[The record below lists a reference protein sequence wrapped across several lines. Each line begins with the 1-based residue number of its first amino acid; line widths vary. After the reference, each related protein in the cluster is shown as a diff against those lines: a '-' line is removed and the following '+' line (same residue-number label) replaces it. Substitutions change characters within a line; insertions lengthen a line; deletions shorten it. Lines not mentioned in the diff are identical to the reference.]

1 MEDKD
6 MFEDARKLFVIDD
19 DPIQVEM
26 IKDYIKDRYVFE
38 VKAYSDGESAMAD
51 IKREK
56 PEIIVL
62 DYHLSSQKAD
72 AKNGIEVL
80 KEVSNVSPNT
90 KVFMFSGK
98 DDMAIATESIKYGA
112 FDFIVKGPTA
122 FDKLERTI
130 NRLGDLNQLES
141 INKAQKKTI
150 AVLVG
155 GILLIVILG
164 LLYFF
169 AQNSTS

>member
-1 MEDKD
+1 MEDKALFD
-6 MFEDARKLFVIDD
+6 DSRKLFVIDD

-26 IKDYIKDRYVFE
+26 IQDFIKDRYLFE
-38 VKAYSDGESAMAD
+38 VKAYTDGESAMED
-51 IKREK
+51 IKQQN

-62 DYHLSSQKAD
+62 DYHLSSQNAN

-80 KEVSNVSPNT
+80 KEIKEISPQS

-98 DDMAIATESIKYGA
+98 DDLALATESMRNGA

-130 NRLGDLNQLES
+130 NRLGDLNQLET

-150 AVLVG
+150 IFLVV
-155 GILLIVILG
+155 GILLIVLLG

-169 AQNSTS
+169 SVN

>member
-1 MEDKD
+1 MEDKELFD
-6 MFEDARKLFVIDD
+6 DARKLFVIDD

-26 IKDYIKDRYVFE
+26 IQDYIKDRYVFE
-38 VKAYSDGESAMAD
+38 VKAFGDGESAMES
-51 IKREK
+51 IKSEH

-62 DYHLSSQKAD
+62 DYHLSSQKSD
-72 AKNGIEVL
+72 AKNGIEIL
-80 KEVSNVSPNT
+80 KEIGKVSPNT

-98 DDMAIATESIKYGA
+98 DDMAIATESIRNGA

-130 NRLGDLNQLES
+130 NRLGDLNQLEA

-155 GILLIVILG
+155 GILLIVVLG

-169 AQNSTS
+169 SQK

>member
-1 MEDKD
+1 MEDKGLFD
-6 MFEDARKLFVIDD
+6 DTRKLFVIDD

-38 VKAYSDGESAMAD
+38 VNAYSDGESAMSD
-51 IKREK
+51 IKSQH

-62 DYHLSSQKAD
+62 DYHLSSQKPD

-80 KEVSNVSPNT
+80 KEIGKVSPNT

-98 DDMAIATESIKYGA
+98 DDMEIATESIRHGA

-130 NRLGDLNQLES
+130 NRLGDMNQLDA

-150 AVLVG
+150 TILVV
-155 GILLIVILG
+155 GILLIVALG
-164 LLYFF
+164 LLYF
-169 AQNSTS
+169 ASQS

>member
-1 MEDKD
+1 MEDKGLFD
-6 MFEDARKLFVIDD
+6 DTRKLFVIDD

-26 IKDYIKDRYVFE
+26 IKDYIKDRYLFE
-38 VKAYSDGESAMAD
+38 VSAYADGESAMAD
-51 IKREK
+51 IKK
-56 PEIIVL
+56 LNPEIIVL

-80 KEVSNVSPNT
+80 KEIGKVSPKS

-98 DDMAIATESIKYGA
+98 DDMAIATESIKHGA

-130 NRLGDLNQLES
+130 NRLGDMNQLEV

-150 AVLVG
+150 TILVV
-155 GILLIVILG
+155 GILLVILLG
-164 LLYFF
+164 IAYFIKEY
-169 AQNSTS
+169 

>member
-1 MEDKD
+1 MEDKALFD
-6 MFEDARKLFVIDD
+6 ETRKLFVIDD

-26 IKDYIKDRYVFE
+26 IQDYIKDRYVFE
-38 VKAYSDGESAMAD
+38 VKSYGDGESAMAD
-51 IKREK
+51 IKQLH

-80 KEVSNVSPNT
+80 KEIGKISPQT

-98 DDMAIATESIKYGA
+98 DDMTIATESIRHGA

-150 AVLVG
+150 TILVV
-155 GILLIVILG
+155 GILLIVALG
-164 LLYFF
+164 LFYFMS
-169 AQNSTS
+169 QS

>member
-1 MEDKD
+1 MEDKPLFD
-6 MFEDARKLFVIDD
+6 DARKLYVIDD

-26 IKDYIKDRYVFE
+26 IQDYIKDRYLFE
-38 VKAYSDGESAMAD
+38 VKSYADGESAMND
-51 IKREK
+51 IKTEH

-62 DYHLSSQKAD
+62 DYHLSSQKAN
-72 AKNGIEVL
+72 AKNGIEIL
-80 KEVSNVSPNT
+80 KEIGRVSPST

-98 DDMAIATESIKYGA
+98 DDMEIAKESIKNGA

-130 NRLGDLNQLES
+130 NRLGDMNQLET

-150 AVLVG
+150 TILIAGILTIILLAVLYFLKG
-155 GILLIVILG
+155 GN
-164 LLYFF
+164 
-169 AQNSTS
+169 Q

>member
-1 MEDKD
+1 MEDKALFD
-6 MFEDARKLFVIDD
+6 DTRKLFVIDD

-26 IKDYIKDRYVFE
+26 IQDYIKDRYVFE
-38 VKAYSDGESAMAD
+38 VKSYSDGESAMAD
-51 IKREK
+51 IKSQH

-80 KEVSNVSPNT
+80 KVISKISPGT

-98 DDMAIATESIKYGA
+98 DDMEIAKESIKNGA

-130 NRLGDLNQLES
+130 NRLGDMNQLES

-150 AVLVG
+150 TILIV
-155 GILLIVILG
+155 GILLVVLMG
-164 LLYFF
+164 LWYFMSEN
-169 AQNSTS
+169 A

>member
-1 MEDKD
+1 MEDKGLFD
-6 MFEDARKLFVIDD
+6 ETRKLFVIDD

-38 VKAYSDGESAMAD
+38 VNAYADGESAMAD
-51 IKREK
+51 IKSK
-56 PEIIVL
+56 HPEIIVL

-80 KEVSNVSPNT
+80 KEIGKVSPGS

-98 DDMAIATESIKYGA
+98 DDMAIATESIKHGA

-130 NRLGDLNQLES
+130 NRLGDMNQLEA
-141 INKAQKKTI
+141 INKGQKKTI
-150 AVLVG
+150 TILVV
-155 GILLIVILG
+155 GILLVVLLG
-164 LLYFF
+164 LAYF
-169 AQNSTS
+169 ASQP

>member
-1 MEDKD
+1 MEDKELFD
-6 MFEDARKLFVIDD
+6 ETRKLFVIDD

-26 IKDYIKDRYVFE
+26 IQDYIKDRYVFE
-38 VKAYSDGESAMAD
+38 VKSYGDGESAMAD
-51 IKREK
+51 IKSQH

-80 KEVSNVSPNT
+80 KDIAKVSPRT

-98 DDMAIATESIKYGA
+98 DDIEIAKECIKNGA

-130 NRLGDLNQLES
+130 NRLGDMNQLES

-150 AVLVG
+150 TILVV
-155 GILLIVILG
+155 GILLVVLLG
-164 LLYFF
+164 IWYFIS
-169 AQNSTS
+169 QE

>member
-6 MFEDARKLFVIDD
+6 LFDETRKLFVIDD

-26 IKDYIKDRYVFE
+26 IQDYIKDRYVFE
-38 VKAYSDGESAMAD
+38 VKSYGDGESAMSD
-51 IKREK
+51 IKSEH

-62 DYHLSSQKAD
+62 DYHLSSQNSN
-72 AKNGIEVL
+72 AKNGIEIL
-80 KEVSNVSPNT
+80 KEIGKISPRT

-98 DDMAIATESIKYGA
+98 DDMEIAKECIQNGA
-112 FDFIVKGPTA
+112 FDFIVKGPSA

-130 NRLGDLNQLES
+130 NRLGDMNQLES

-150 AVLVG
+150 TILVV
-155 GILLIVILG
+155 GILLVVLLG
-164 LLYFF
+164 LFYFIS
-169 AQNSTS
+169 QE

>member
-1 MEDKD
+1 MEDKALFD
-6 MFEDARKLFVIDD
+6 KTRKLFVIDD

-26 IKDYIKDRYVFE
+26 IQDYIKDRYVFE
-38 VKAYSDGESAMAD
+38 VKAYSDGEAAMSD
-51 IKREK
+51 IKQLH

-72 AKNGIEVL
+72 AQNGIEVL
-80 KEVSNVSPNT
+80 KLIGKVSPSS

-98 DDMAIATESIKYGA
+98 DDMSIATESIRHGA

-130 NRLGDLNQLES
+130 NRLGDMNQLES

-150 AVLVG
+150 TILVV
-155 GILLIVILG
+155 GILLIVALG
-164 LLYFF
+164 LLYFVS
-169 AQNSTS
+169 QS

>member
-6 MFEDARKLFVIDD
+6 IALFDETRKLYVIDD

-26 IKDYIKDRYVFE
+26 IQDYIKDRYVFE
-38 VKAYSDGESAMAD
+38 VKAYGDGESAMDD
-51 IKREK
+51 IKKEH

-80 KEVSNVSPNT
+80 KEINKVSPNT

-98 DDMAIATESIKYGA
+98 DDMAIATESIKHGA

-130 NRLGDLNQLES
+130 NRLGDMNQLES

-155 GILLIVILG
+155 GILLMVVLG
-164 LLYFF
+164 LLYYLS
-169 AQNSTS
+169 QN

>member
-1 MEDKD
+1 MEDKALFD
-6 MFEDARKLFVIDD
+6 ETRKLFVIDD

-26 IKDYIKDRYVFE
+26 IQDYIKDRYVFE
-38 VKAYSDGESAMAD
+38 VKAYSDGESAMGD
-51 IKREK
+51 IKQLT

-80 KEVSNVSPNT
+80 KEIGKVSPSS

-98 DDMAIATESIKYGA
+98 DDMTIATESIKHGA

-130 NRLGDLNQLES
+130 NRLGDMNQLEA

-150 AVLVG
+150 TILVV
-155 GILLIVILG
+155 GILLIVALG
-164 LLYFF
+164 LLYFMS
-169 AQNSTS
+169 QP

>member
-1 MEDKD
+1 MEDKGVFD
-6 MFEDARKLFVIDD
+6 ETRKLFVIDD

-26 IKDYIKDRYVFE
+26 IKDYIQDRYLFE
-38 VKAYSDGESAMAD
+38 VKAYGDGESAMSD
-51 IKREK
+51 IRTQQ
-56 PEIIVL
+56 PGIIVL
-62 DYHLSSQKAD
+62 DYHLSSQKPD

-80 KEVSNVSPNT
+80 KEIGKVSPNS

-98 DDMAIATESIKYGA
+98 DDMTIATDSIRHGA

-130 NRLGDLNQLES
+130 NRLGDMNQLDE

-150 AVLVG
+150 TILVV
-155 GILLIVILG
+155 GILLIVALG
-164 LLYFF
+164 LLYF
-169 AQNSTS
+169 ASQA

>member
-1 MEDKD
+1 MEDKALFD
-6 MFEDARKLFVIDD
+6 DARKLFVIDD

-26 IKDYIKDRYVFE
+26 IQDYIKDRYLFE
-38 VKAYSDGESAMAD
+38 VTSYADGESAMDD
-51 IKREK
+51 IKKEH

-62 DYHLSSQKAD
+62 DYHLSSQKAN
-72 AKNGIEVL
+72 AKNGIEIL
-80 KEVSNVSPNT
+80 KEIGKVSPQT

-98 DDMAIATESIKYGA
+98 DDMTIATESIKNGA

-169 AQNSTS
+169 SQQ